1 MNAKPVTRYPRG
13 GSALWTDGSEGAALI
28 NAEFFGAAAPANIE
42 GTLSATLADATLVAT
57 GTLPASG
64 ITGELTATLGAATL
78 ASAGTLRI
86 AGTLTGTLGAATLSA
101 TGVLGALPAITG
113 ELSATLGD
121 ATLEAV
127 GTLPGEPPAV
137 NFGWGGGYNADREW
151 FEREER
157 ERQEAAQRAAQAQ
170 QEERQADATPE
181 PPAPRTDALVA
192 IAPTP
197 APFVRRGPAPRVVF
211 ASLVASL
218 QALAERQAIERA
230 EAERI
235 AAEAFAAEQQRIA
248 IEAAIRQQMLDDEAA
263 EALMA
268 LLMND

>member
-1 MNAKPVTRYPRG
+1 MFLRKSFSPVSFSAKSWAG
-13 GSALWTDGSEGAALI
+13 GTQPEG
-28 NAEFFGAAAPANIE
+28 
-42 GTLSATLADATLVAT
+42 
-57 GTLPASG
+57 
-64 ITGELTATLGAATL
+64 
-78 ASAGTLRI
+78 
-86 AGTLTGTLGAATLSA
+86 
-101 TGVLGALPAITG
+101 
-113 ELSATLGD
+113 
-121 ATLEAV
+121 
-127 GTLPGEPPAV
+127 
-137 NFGWGGGYNADREW
+137 FGWGGGYNADREW

-157 ERQEAAQRAAQAQ
+157 ERQEAARKAAEAREQA
-170 QEERQADATPE
+170 RQAEAEEDR
-181 PPAPRTDALVA
+181 PAPRTDALVA

-197 APFVRRGPAPRVVF
+197 APYVRRGPAPRVVF

-218 QALAERQAIERA
+218 QALAERQALERA